1 MRDLVLQCII
11 DARITPPLREESGRE
26 RLAVVTIAT
35 GEWDVLSCPPL
46 ELPVTVQPTSTGGGC
61 SPEEE
66 GDERKGRWERG
77 EEKKEK
83 EGEGK
88 RERGGRENRKGEWE
102 RRQKL

>member
-35 GEWDVLSCPPL
+35 GEWGVLSCRPL

-77 EEKKEK
+77 EEKKG
-83 EGEGK
+83 EGGRREEGK
-88 RERGGRENRKGEWE
+88 RGKRE
-102 RRQKL
+102 